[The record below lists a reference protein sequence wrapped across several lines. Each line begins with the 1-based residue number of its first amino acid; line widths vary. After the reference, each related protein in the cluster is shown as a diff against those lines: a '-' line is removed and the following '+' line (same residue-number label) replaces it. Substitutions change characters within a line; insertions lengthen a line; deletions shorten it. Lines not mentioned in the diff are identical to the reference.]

1 MSTTEAVPS
10 GTYCLHTCHGHPK
23 VNCKA
28 INYKRFLS
36 GKWAVQLG
44 KRDDFQKRT
53 EEQHLPEKPPSGSES
68 KLLTAKSRTPAGVS
82 WKPQLA
88 PMSGHLFPAAL
99 PLYHPS
105 ELCAKHNAPF
115 RTSLSEK
122 GLLDFWFKL
131 LEICVLPGG
140 DDVLAQLVV
149 SAPVPA
155 LLRGVQQHEHG
166 GEERGSQ
173 SSGELSLNQAEKL
186 PLD

>member
-1 MSTTEAVPS
+1 MVSGPS
-10 GTYCLHTCHGHPK
+10 
-23 VNCKA
+23 
-28 INYKRFLS
+28 I
-36 GKWAVQLG
+36 GKE
-44 KRDDFQKRT
+44 KDDFQKRT

-105 ELCAKHNAPF
+105 DLCAKHNAPF
-115 RTSLSEK
+115 RTSLREK

-140 DDVLAQLVV
+140 DDVVAQLVV
-149 SAPVPA
+149 SY
-155 LLRGVQQHEHG
+155 
-166 GEERGSQ
+166 
-173 SSGELSLNQAEKL
+173 K
-186 PLD
+186 